1 MSSDSRRNEMTVS
14 TNVPRVHLHI
24 GDQQLATGDAG
35 THSHVWPVDGR
46 VLSSVPLAGADQV
59 DAAVRAA
66 QVAFEEWRSWKPA
79 DRAKVLRRLADAVR
93 ADRTELARLCVMD
106 NGMTSF
112 MGEIAVDT
120 LASYTDYYAG
130 WADKLEGRVTSPPG
144 TSRELAYTGPEPY
157 GVVAVL
163 MTRNSPPF
171 SGGMKLFPAL
181 AAGNPVVLK
190 PSELTPYSS
199 ERLMQLVREAGIP
212 PGVVNLLIGGPA
224 AGEALVRHPLVQKVS
239 FTDGPATAKKILAA
253 CADSLKP
260 AVLEL
265 GGKSA
270 HLVFPDADL
279 DAVGL
284 INAFSV
290 CGVLAGQGCAIPSR
304 MLVHED
310 VYDAVAAQV
319 VEVARTMPAGDP
331 FDPATVLSPVI
342 SKAAQERILAMID
355 RAQAEGAGKLLAGG

>member
-79 DRAKVLRRLADAVR
+79 DRAKVLRRLADAGR

-130 WADKLEGRVTSPPG
+130 WADKLEGRVTSTPG
-144 TSRELAYTGPEPY
+144 QSRELAYTVPEPY
-157 GVVAVL
+157 GVVAVI
-163 MTRNSPPF
+163 MTWNSPLF
-171 SGGMKLFPAL
+171 SVGMKLIPAL
-181 AAGNPVVLK
+181 AAGNTVVLK

-212 PGVVNLLIGGPA
+212 AGVVNLLIGGPDT
-224 AGEALVRHPLVQKVS
+224 GDALVRHPVVQKVS
-239 FTDGPATAKKILAA
+239 FTGGPATAKKILAA
-253 CADSLKP
+253 CAESLKP

-270 HLVFPDADL
+270 NIVFPDADL
-279 DAVGL
+279 EAVSL
-284 INAFSV
+284 VNAFSV

-304 MLVHED
+304 MLIHDD
-310 VYDAVAAQV
+310 VYD
-319 VEVARTMPAGDP
+319 EVAGRVVDTVRTMSIGNP
-331 FDPATVLSPVI
+331 FDPATILSPLVT
-342 SKAAQERILAMID
+342 KAAQQRVLAMIE
-355 RAQAEGAGKLLAGG
+355 RAQSEGAGKLLL